1 MASTSGPAADSRGS
15 LSRTPSPS
23 GSALPNPVPCV
34 QRTGGVPPR
43 PLLGTAPS
51 PSSPPPS
58 SPVASARG
66 TYRRRRSVNPYVA
79 EPTPDVVPPRP
90 VPLWSLLPLPPPPPD
105 YSDGSSFGYFDIIP
119 SILSETD
126 AESGVEEDDLF
137 GSPMSIS
144 TIASSLR
151 SREAGRTSRTPDTAA
166 RPPTPTSQE
175 SGELEASKVL
185 GAPKGDSK
193 PFLGEPPS
201 PSPPHS
207 RFRRLSLSSV
217 KAKRDAE
224 TSSRASLP
232 PVPAWRPNGF
242 AFYDCVK
249 VDDPT
254 AAPLPTRKATVIPPS
269 ALDSLLLSRQ
279 TPEAQYH
286 CHERSTSVP
295 VLVAVP
301 APIFG
306 SSPRHPRRV
315 RLAARET
322 PTSEEEDLDDS
333 IPRHPSRSSSIGTG
347 PSDSRLVT
355 SPFAALSPVSTSRA
369 TPVSVQPETSPIA
382 ESPGDKPLV
391 FLQSPRP
398 APLVPL
404 PAELASSV
412 ETPTSSASILQTVVK
427 VTRTTGT
434 VSRRPSLFRRSSSQ
448 PATPKNVRREIEF
461 SIGASLLRAAG
472 ATEAEVSLRAK
483 SVGWEALGRHDQMK
497 KEAMLVGQRKRKM
510 EQRSTF
516 AGGMPLVSKFSLE

>member
-1 MASTSGPAADSRGS
+1 MY
-15 LSRTPSPS
+15 L
-23 GSALPNPVPCV
+23 L
-34 QRTGGVPPR
+34 Q
-43 PLLGTAPS
+43 LGTAPS

-242 AFYDCVK
+242 AFYD
-249 VDDPT
+249 
-254 AAPLPTRKATVIPPS
+254 
-269 ALDSLLLSRQ
+269 
-279 TPEAQYH
+279 
-286 CHERSTSVP
+286 
-295 VLVAVP
+295 
-301 APIFG
+301 
-306 SSPRHPRRV
+306 
-315 RLAARET
+315 
-322 PTSEEEDLDDS
+322 
-333 IPRHPSRSSSIGTG
+333 
-347 PSDSRLVT
+347 
-355 SPFAALSPVSTSRA
+355 
-369 TPVSVQPETSPIA
+369 
-382 ESPGDKPLV
+382 
-391 FLQSPRP
+391 
-398 APLVPL
+398 
-404 PAELASSV
+404 
-412 ETPTSSASILQTVVK
+412 
-427 VTRTTGT
+427 
-434 VSRRPSLFRRSSSQ
+434 
-448 PATPKNVRREIEF
+448 
-461 SIGASLLRAAG
+461 
-472 ATEAEVSLRAK
+472 
-483 SVGWEALGRHDQMK
+483 W
-497 KEAMLVGQRKRKM
+497 
-510 EQRSTF
+510 
-516 AGGMPLVSKFSLE
+516 